1 MVWTPNP
8 NEDFVPYFDKIR
20 NKWAI
25 SIQYLGVWYYK
36 TEENAQKAIADL
48 MRYREK
54 VLKEIDKQNR
64 QYYRKLMSEAN
75 DTKRALK
82 DYRRWSAQRTTRTIK
97 QLSVCERKELRSMVA
112 NGYDEEQ
119 IKERFEVSTAT
130 IGQIRKNQ
138 REKQWKNLNC
148 QKSTNMCQ
156 K

>member
-8 NEDFVPYFDKIR
+8 NEDFVPYFDTIR

-36 TEENAQKAIADL
+36 TEENARKAIADL

-54 VLKEIDKQNR
+54 VLEDVDKQNR
-64 QYYRKLMSEAN
+64 QYYRKLLSDTIE
-75 DTKRALK
+75 TKRALK
-82 DYRRWSAQRTTRTIK
+82 DYRRWTNQRTTRTIK
-97 QLSVCERKELRSMVA
+97 QLSASERRELRAMVA
-112 NGYDEEQ
+112 NGYNEAI
-119 IKERFEVSTAT
+119 IKERFDVSTAT

-138 REKQWKNLNC
+138 REKQCKHLNC
-148 QKSTNMCQ
+148 QKSTDTFQ